1 MHDGSVAFTQ
11 EENVIKLG
19 YHCGWGFFLLL
30 GVVHLLG
37 QLSILLHFFKLSK
50 DSVHVTLE
58 MFYTHTF
65 IWCKLTPLKQSKQ
78 QSC

>member
-1 MHDGSVAFTQ
+1 MMVLLLSHRKRMLSSLDTTVVGV
-11 EENVIKLG
+11 
-19 YHCGWGFFLLL
+19 FFLLL

-50 DSVHVTLE
+50 DSVHVALE

-65 IWCKLTPLKQSKQ
+65 IWCKLTPLKQSK
-78 QSC
+78 